1 MRIDVNGNV
10 GIGTTSP
17 GYKLD
22 VAGAINSTG
31 GIITP
36 DIQFYGSQKI
46 YNGDNSYL
54 YIRSN
59 STSGGI
65 RLMNNSTS
73 SVGYL
78 YGDGSSFG
86 FLTTGGNWAVYMD
99 QSSNWYSSRMYD
111 KDSAGYYMDPASTSV
126 TNVVQSNSYFLRGCH
141 SCGYLAGSY
150 NNIGGNSTYSNPIY
164 TIGTDYAPSD
174 SSLNNMYGIGYSHG
188 NWWGSAG
195 GRPTGWG
202 MYAASDGDIR
212 VILDAENGI
221 VWSSASTRSP
231 IFYDSDNTGY
241 YVDPASTS
249 NLNAANFAGDVGIG
263 TTSPAVKLTVN
274 GSMYASKLG
283 LGEYPFGSDPNLK
296 VWAGGAT
303 GWISLAKFVA
313 YRSGVGTQS
322 ELAITGNTDGY
333 GIAIRTQS
341 ANASLYLGNTTY
353 PNALYIQGSSGRV
366 GIGVTTGSYPLDVAG
381 SAHASSFPTSSDIRL
396 KKNIIPLTNVMEKLK
411 KAGGQ
416 LGCYCVG
423 TVCTLEQMPSMG
435 PCRAINNAEL
445 LELAVDV
452 LIPAALE
459 NQITVENAPRVKAK
473 IIAELA
479 NGPTTPEADEILFKN
494 GVLLI
499 PDILTNAGGVT
510 VSYFEQVQNAYNY
523 Y

>member
-1 MRIDVNGNV
+1 MSSAAPQFHINDIGGTSISDSQGYIVFTHGTGGVAHSSVQMENGTMGFDTAGAGNFAFTGGNVGIGTTSPQAKLHVFGGVGLLNVSDDWQQGTGGTNLMRGGIFASSISNNTNAIKIYPTTSTRAAGQYWGGISFMHLDPESGGWGVGYPGAHMWIGGRLIDTPGQERSAFVIATNNTINNGDQPLERLVVMPDGNV

-202 MYAASDGDIR
+202 MYAASDGDI
-212 VILDAENGI
+212 
-221 VWSSASTRSP
+221 
-231 IFYDSDNTGY
+231 
-241 YVDPASTS
+241 
-249 NLNAANFAGDVGIG
+249 
-263 TTSPAVKLTVN
+263 
-274 GSMYASKLG
+274 
-283 LGEYPFGSDPNLK
+283 
-296 VWAGGAT
+296 
-303 GWISLAKFVA
+303 
-313 YRSGVGTQS
+313 
-322 ELAITGNTDGY
+322 
-333 GIAIRTQS
+333 
-341 ANASLYLGNTTY
+341 
-353 PNALYIQGSSGRV
+353 
-366 GIGVTTGSYPLDVAG
+366 
-381 SAHASSFPTSSDIRL
+381 
-396 KKNIIPLTNVMEKLK
+396 
-411 KAGGQ
+411 
-416 LGCYCVG
+416 
-423 TVCTLEQMPSMG
+423 
-435 PCRAINNAEL
+435 
-445 LELAVDV
+445 
-452 LIPAALE
+452 
-459 NQITVENAPRVKAK
+459 
-473 IIAELA
+473 
-479 NGPTTPEADEILFKN
+479 
-494 GVLLI
+494 
-499 PDILTNAGGVT
+499 
-510 VSYFEQVQNAYNY
+510 
-523 Y
+523 